1 MFIKVDDLESDS
13 TALLLHHLIANAV
26 QPSPI
31 QNDYFRNELE
41 VSEKQFNVNKLS
53 KRQADGKGMIVRF
66 LLWEKSIG

>member
-41 VSEKQFNVNKLS
+41 VSEKQFSVNKLS
-53 KRQADGKGMIVRF
+53 KR
-66 LLWEKSIG
+66 